1 MTGLRAKMLA
11 DLQLRGLSERTQGQ
25 YIATARLFAE
35 FHGESPAKLG
45 AEEVRA
51 FLLNLHQ
58 NGRKPATLGVYRS
71 ALKFLFD
78 VTLERP
84 EVMAAVP
91 RTRVPRW
98 NPGPAL
104 TRDEVRALLD
114 AAVLPFDRT
123 LFALMYATGLRIS
136 EARAL
141 QVGDIDARAE
151 LLHVR
156 HGKGDKARS
165 VAAVSGGLV
174 DASESL
180 AARTTAQAVGL
191 PRASAQRAPDP
202 RLATALEQPPRRAM
216 HHERP
221 VRTSAQASGTAST
234 SHAA

>member
-165 VAAVSGGLV
+165 ARQLLGAPARPERPERPKRSCPECGLV
-174 DASESL
+174 VTE
-180 AARTTAQAVGL
+180 QPIPGL
-191 PRASAQRAPDP
+191 PMCR
-202 RLATALEQPPRRAM
+202 PRRPPQS
-216 HHERP
+216 RGP
-221 VRTSAQASGTAST
+221 P
-234 SHAA
+234 